1 MAKNQNLRV
10 SPWSQ
15 DSAEPAAT
23 GDLRDSLPG
32 DGVSPA
38 VSLQH
43 QLVARYEGFD
53 VFADFAPPA
62 QSRLY
67 HAIESTA
74 EIASRAAGPALLV
87 AALSGIVYLFV

>member
-1 MAKNQNLRV
+1 MAKNQSVRV
-10 SPWSQ
+10 SPWSE
-15 DSAEPAAT
+15 DPAESVVP

-32 DGVSPA
+32 NGVSPA

-43 QLVARYEGFD
+43 QLVAQFD
-53 VFADFAPPA
+53 SFDLFTDFAPPA

-67 HAIESTA
+67 RAIESSA

-87 AALSGIVYLFV
+87 AALGGIVYLFV